1 MQENKQEELLS
12 KIKILIA
19 ELEKSTLKQLEEDID
34 RGYGIFQKK
43 VATLNNLNKIDVGL
57 QLIHEGVKGLNE
69 Q

>member
-34 RGYGIFQKK
+34 RGYGIFHKK

>member
-43 VATLNNLNKIDVGL
+43 VAALNNLNKIDVGL
-57 QLIHEGVKGLNE
+57 QLIQEGVKGLNE